1 MRIMKKSI
9 DYDGRHY
16 TYDAKR
22 GYYCDHG
29 KYLHRAVWE
38 HYHGKIP
45 EGMVIHHIDHNR
57 ANNDI
62 SNLAL
67 LTEKDH
73 RNIHSRELTDEQRE
87 ARRRNMNERAR
98 PAAIAWHK
106 SEAAKEFHRK
116 QAHYMWVKV
125 KKICKQCGME
135 FEGAY
140 CSKFCSNKCK
150 SAWRRAAGLDN
161 IIRTCPICG
170 RDYKCNKYDKRET
183 CSKSCANVLKWR
195 KRKNS
200 TLAPLA

>member
-73 RNIHSRELTDEQRE
+73 RNIHSRELTEDQRE
-87 ARRRNMNERAR
+87 AYRRNMNEKAR

-106 SEAAKEFHRK
+106 SEAAKEFHR
-116 QAHYMWVKV
+116 AHAVVLRTRV

-170 RDYKCNKYDKRET
+170 RDYKCNKYDKQET